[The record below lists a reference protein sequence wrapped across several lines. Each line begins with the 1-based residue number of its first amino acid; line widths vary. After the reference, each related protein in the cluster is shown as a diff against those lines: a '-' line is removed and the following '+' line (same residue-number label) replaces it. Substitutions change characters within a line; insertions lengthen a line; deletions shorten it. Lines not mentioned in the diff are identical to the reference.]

1 MMALSRK
8 SFLGLLTGKTVDKR
22 LAGTVSAN
30 LYSVINGAKFVR
42 VHDVKEAVDSLDVL
56 KGILNAGS

>member
-22 LAGTVSAN
+22 LVGTVSAN